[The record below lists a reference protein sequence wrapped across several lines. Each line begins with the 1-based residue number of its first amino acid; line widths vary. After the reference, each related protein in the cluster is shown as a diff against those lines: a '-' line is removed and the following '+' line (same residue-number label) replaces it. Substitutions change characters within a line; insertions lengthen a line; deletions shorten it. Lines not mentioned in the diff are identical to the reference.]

1 MNHDAT
7 RSPERAAFGA
17 LSALLLAPVIAQGVW
32 HPLQHVFGSA
42 GSASTITWAALA
54 VAAVVVLVQ
63 IVLPRRKLALSL
75 ALGSLVAVAAR
86 VAGSLGLTGF
96 LTLVCVDV
104 ATALLVQWLL
114 PQLPASLDGLVK
126 RNKLLTGLYVV
137 LALAAVV
144 SMARMSVFIGDPT
157 RVDQQVVP
165 GEKFLETHSCL
176 TAYVHA
182 AKLSQQRVDNLYEE
196 QWWHG
201 AHGLPP
207 LQPGVENPYRPFL
220 LDYYAYPPP
229 FLLIMAPLAPLAGDF
244 PAQRA
249 LWFGINGLLLAVGL
263 WIMARWLDGDGPGS
277 HRVLLLAPVFL
288 GSLPVLGTLQIG
300 NFQIAVVMLSIL
312 AMVAFHQDRNV
323 IGGALLAFA
332 ILSKISPGIFGIY
345 LLSQR
350 RFRSAAWTA
359 GFGVFF
365 LALSLL
371 LHGVSPIQS
380 FLTYTLARISSGAAF
395 SFLAEGQFN
404 VLTNMSLFGFPF
416 KLQLLGVAISD
427 PWTMARRL
435 GRIYSV
441 VLVLLAFFAARRPGA
456 EDRRT
461 QAVTWMS
468 LLVLSALQSPFAPGY
483 VIIGLLWAITLL
495 AVEVQRARGVLTLL
509 ALWLILTFLARGSV
523 TVLGIFS
530 IVQSAVTI
538 GVPIWLIVRSASPI
552 RGSRD
557 RRTSTGSL
565 TP

>member
-42 GSASTITWAALA
+42 GSASAITWAALA
-54 VAAVVVLVQ
+54 VAAVVVLLQ
-63 IVLPRRKLALSL
+63 LVLPRRKLALSL

-86 VAGSLGLTGF
+86 VAGSLGLPGL
-96 LTLVCVDV
+96 LTLICVDV
-104 ATALLVQWLL
+104 ATAFLVQWLL
-114 PQLPASLDGLVK
+114 PQLPTSLDGLGK
-126 RNKLLTGLYVV
+126 RHRLLTGLYVV

-144 SMARMSVFIGDPT
+144 SMARVSVFIGDPT

-182 AKLSQQRVDNLYEE
+182 AKLSQQRVDNLYAE

-207 LQPGVENPYRPFL
+207 LPAGVENPYRPFL

-263 WIMARWLDGDGPGS
+263 WIVARWVDGPGS

-332 ILSKISPGIFGIY
+332 ILSKISPGIFGVY
-345 LLSQR
+345 LLAQR

-365 LALSLL
+365 LLLSLL

-380 FLTYTLARISSGAAF
+380 FLTYTLTRISSGEAF

-416 KLQLLGVAISD
+416 KLQLLGVAVSD
-427 PWTMARRL
+427 PWTVARRL

-441 VLVLLAFFAARRPGA
+441 VLVLLAFFAAYRQG
-456 EDRRT
+456 DRRT
-461 QAVTWMS
+461 QALTWMS

-495 AVEVQRARGVLTLL
+495 AVEVQRARGAVTLLVLWIVLTIVPHL
-509 ALWLILTFLARGSV
+509 SV
-523 TVLGIFS
+523 SLLGIFS
-530 IVQSAVTI
+530 ILQSAVTI
-538 GVPIWLIVRSASPI
+538 GVPIWLIIHKRFP
-552 RGSRD
+552 
-557 RRTSTGSL
+557 
-565 TP
+565 

>member
-42 GSASTITWAALA
+42 GSASAITWAALA
-54 VAAVVVLVQ
+54 VAAVVVLLQ
-63 IVLPRRKLALSL
+63 LVLPRRKLALSL

-86 VAGSLGLTGF
+86 VAGSLGLPGL
-96 LTLVCVDV
+96 LTLICVDV
-104 ATALLVQWLL
+104 ATAFLVQWLL
-114 PQLPASLDGLVK
+114 PQLPTSLDGLGK
-126 RNKLLTGLYVV
+126 RHRLLTGLYVV

-144 SMARMSVFIGDPT
+144 SMARVSVFIGDPT

-182 AKLSQQRVDNLYEE
+182 AKLSQQRVDNLYAE

-207 LQPGVENPYRPFL
+207 LPAGVENPYRPFL

-263 WIMARWLDGDGPGS
+263 WIVARWVDGPGS
-277 HRVLLLAPVFL
+277 HRVLLLAPVFF

-345 LLSQR
+345 LLAQR

-365 LALSLL
+365 LLLSLL

-380 FLTYTLARISSGAAF
+380 FLTYTLTRISSGEAF
-395 SFLAEGQFN
+395 SFLAEGPFN

-416 KLQLLGVAISD
+416 KLQLLGVAVSD
-427 PWTMARRL
+427 PWTVARRL

-441 VLVLLAFFAARRPGA
+441 VLVLLAFFAAYRQG
-456 EDRRT
+456 DRRT
-461 QAVTWMS
+461 QALTWMS

-495 AVEVQRARGVLTLL
+495 AVEVQSARGAVTLLVLWIVLTIVPHL
-509 ALWLILTFLARGSV
+509 SV
-523 TVLGIFS
+523 SLLGIFS
-530 IVQSAVTI
+530 ILQSAVTI
-538 GVPIWLIVRSASPI
+538 GVPIWLIIHKRFP
-552 RGSRD
+552 
-557 RRTSTGSL
+557 
-565 TP
+565 

>member
-42 GSASTITWAALA
+42 GSASAITWAALA
-54 VAAVVVLVQ
+54 VAAVVVLLQ
-63 IVLPRRKLALSL
+63 LVLPRRKLALSL

-86 VAGSLGLTGF
+86 VAGSLGLPGL
-96 LTLVCVDV
+96 LTLICVDV
-104 ATALLVQWLL
+104 ATAFLVQWLL
-114 PQLPASLDGLVK
+114 PQLPTSLDGLGK
-126 RNKLLTGLYVV
+126 RHRLLTGLYVV

-144 SMARMSVFIGDPT
+144 SMARVSVFIGDPT

-182 AKLSQQRVDNLYEE
+182 AKLSQQRVDNLYAE

-207 LQPGVENPYRPFL
+207 LPAGVENPYRPFL

-263 WIMARWLDGDGPGS
+263 WILARWVDGPGS

-332 ILSKISPGIFGIY
+332 ILSKISPGIFGVY
-345 LLSQR
+345 LLAQR

-365 LALSLL
+365 LLLSLL

-380 FLTYTLARISSGAAF
+380 FLTYTLTRISSGEAF

-416 KLQLLGVAISD
+416 KLQLLGVAVSD
-427 PWTMARRL
+427 PWTVARRL

-441 VLVLLAFFAARRPGA
+441 VLVLLAFFAAYRQG
-456 EDRRT
+456 DRRT
-461 QAVTWMS
+461 QALTWMS

-495 AVEVQRARGVLTLL
+495 AVEVQRARGAVTLLVLWIVLTIVPHL
-509 ALWLILTFLARGSV
+509 SV
-523 TVLGIFS
+523 SLLGIFS
-530 IVQSAVTI
+530 ILQSAVTI
-538 GVPIWLIVRSASPI
+538 GVPIWLIIRSASSI

-557 RRTSTGSL
+557 
-565 TP
+565 

>member
-42 GSASTITWAALA
+42 GSASAITWAALA
-54 VAAVVVLVQ
+54 VAAVVVLLQ
-63 IVLPRRKLALSL
+63 LVLPRRKLALSL

-86 VAGSLGLTGF
+86 VAGSLGLPGL
-96 LTLVCVDV
+96 LTLICVDV
-104 ATALLVQWLL
+104 ATAFLVQWLL
-114 PQLPASLDGLVK
+114 PQLPTSLDGLGK
-126 RNKLLTGLYVV
+126 RHRLLTGLYVV

-144 SMARMSVFIGDPT
+144 SMARVSVFIGDPT

-182 AKLSQQRVDNLYEE
+182 AKLSQQRVDNLYAE

-207 LQPGVENPYRPFL
+207 LPAGVENPYRPFL

-263 WIMARWLDGDGPGS
+263 WIVARWVDGPGS

-332 ILSKISPGIFGIY
+332 ILSKISPGIFGVY
-345 LLSQR
+345 LLAQR

-365 LALSLL
+365 LLLSLL

-380 FLTYTLARISSGAAF
+380 FLTYTLTRISSGEAF

-416 KLQLLGVAISD
+416 KLQLLGVAVSD
-427 PWTMARRL
+427 PWTVARRL

-441 VLVLLAFFAARRPGA
+441 VLVLLAFFAAYRQG
-456 EDRRT
+456 DRRT
-461 QAVTWMS
+461 QALTWMS

-495 AVEVQRARGVLTLL
+495 AVEVQSARGAVTLLVLWIVLTIVPHL
-509 ALWLILTFLARGSV
+509 SV
-523 TVLGIFS
+523 SLLGIFS
-530 IVQSAVTI
+530 ILQSAVTI
-538 GVPIWLIVRSASPI
+538 GVPIWLIIHKRFP
-552 RGSRD
+552 
-557 RRTSTGSL
+557 
-565 TP
+565 

>member
-42 GSASTITWAALA
+42 GSASAITWAALA
-54 VAAVVVLVQ
+54 VAAVVVLLQ
-63 IVLPRRKLALSL
+63 LVLPRRKLALSL

-86 VAGSLGLTGF
+86 VAGSLGLPGL
-96 LTLVCVDV
+96 LTLICVDV
-104 ATALLVQWLL
+104 ATAFLVQWLL
-114 PQLPASLDGLVK
+114 PQLPTSLDGLGK
-126 RNKLLTGLYVV
+126 RHRLLTGLYVV

-144 SMARMSVFIGDPT
+144 SMARVSVFIGDPT

-182 AKLSQQRVDNLYEE
+182 AKLSQQRVDNLYAE

-207 LQPGVENPYRPFL
+207 LPAGVENPYRPFL

-263 WIMARWLDGDGPGS
+263 WIVARWVDGPGS
-277 HRVLLLAPVFL
+277 HRVLLLAPVFF

-345 LLSQR
+345 LLAQR

-365 LALSLL
+365 LLLSLL

-380 FLTYTLARISSGAAF
+380 FLTYTLTRISSGEAF
-395 SFLAEGQFN
+395 SFLAEGPFN

-416 KLQLLGVAISD
+416 KLQLLGVAVSD
-427 PWTMARRL
+427 PWTVARRL

-441 VLVLLAFFAARRPGA
+441 VLVLLAFFAAYRQG
-456 EDRRT
+456 DRRT
-461 QAVTWMS
+461 QALTWMS

-495 AVEVQRARGVLTLL
+495 AVEVQRARGAVTLLVLWIVLTIVPHL
-509 ALWLILTFLARGSV
+509 SV
-523 TVLGIFS
+523 SLLGIFS
-530 IVQSAVTI
+530 ILQSAVTI
-538 GVPIWLIVRSASPI
+538 GVPIWLIIRSASSI

-557 RRTSTGSL
+557 
-565 TP
+565 

>member
-7 RSPERAAFGA
+7 RSPERSAFGA

-42 GSASTITWAALA
+42 GSASAITWAALA
-54 VAAVVVLVQ
+54 VAAVVVLLQ
-63 IVLPRRKLALSL
+63 LVLPRRKLALSL

-86 VAGSLGLTGF
+86 VAGSLGLPGL
-96 LTLVCVDV
+96 LTLICVDV
-104 ATALLVQWLL
+104 ATAFLVQWLL
-114 PQLPASLDGLVK
+114 PQLPTSLDGLGK
-126 RNKLLTGLYVV
+126 RHRLLTGLYVV

-144 SMARMSVFIGDPT
+144 SMARVSVFIGDPT

-182 AKLSQQRVDNLYEE
+182 AKLSQQRVDNLYAE

-207 LQPGVENPYRPFL
+207 LPAGVENPYRPFL

-263 WIMARWLDGDGPGS
+263 WILARWVDGPGS

-345 LLSQR
+345 LLAQR

-365 LALSLL
+365 LLLSLL

-380 FLTYTLARISSGAAF
+380 FLTYTLTRISSGEAF

-416 KLQLLGVAISD
+416 KLQLLGVAVSD
-427 PWTMARRL
+427 PWTVARRL

-441 VLVLLAFFAARRPGA
+441 VLVLLAFFAAYRQG
-456 EDRRT
+456 DRRT
-461 QAVTWMS
+461 QALTWMS

-495 AVEVQRARGVLTLL
+495 AVEVQRARGAVTLLVLWIVLTIVPHL
-509 ALWLILTFLARGSV
+509 SV
-523 TVLGIFS
+523 SLLGIFS
-530 IVQSAVTI
+530 ILQSAVTI
-538 GVPIWLIVRSASPI
+538 GVPIWLIIHKRFP
-552 RGSRD
+552 
-557 RRTSTGSL
+557 
-565 TP
+565 

>member
-42 GSASTITWAALA
+42 GSASAITWAALA
-54 VAAVVVLVQ
+54 VAAVVVLLQ
-63 IVLPRRKLALSL
+63 LVLPRRKLALSL

-86 VAGSLGLTGF
+86 VAGSLGLPGL
-96 LTLVCVDV
+96 LTLICVDV
-104 ATALLVQWLL
+104 ATAFLVQWLL
-114 PQLPASLDGLVK
+114 PQLPTSLDGLGK
-126 RNKLLTGLYVV
+126 RHRLLTGLYVV

-144 SMARMSVFIGDPT
+144 SMARVSVFIGDPT

-182 AKLSQQRVDNLYEE
+182 AKLSQQRVDNLYAE

-207 LQPGVENPYRPFL
+207 LPAGVENPYRPFL

-263 WIMARWLDGDGPGS
+263 WILARWVDGPGS

-345 LLSQR
+345 LLAQR

-365 LALSLL
+365 LLLSLL

-380 FLTYTLARISSGAAF
+380 FLTYTLTRISSGEAF

-416 KLQLLGVAISD
+416 KLQLLGVAVSD
-427 PWTMARRL
+427 PWTVARRL

-441 VLVLLAFFAARRPGA
+441 VLVLLAFFAAYRQG
-456 EDRRT
+456 DRRT
-461 QAVTWMS
+461 QALTWMS

-495 AVEVQRARGVLTLL
+495 AVEVQSARGAVTLLVLWIVLTIVPHL
-509 ALWLILTFLARGSV
+509 SV
-523 TVLGIFS
+523 SLLGIFS
-530 IVQSAVTI
+530 ILQSAVTI
-538 GVPIWLIVRSASPI
+538 GVPIWLIIHKRFP
-552 RGSRD
+552 
-557 RRTSTGSL
+557 
-565 TP
+565 

>member
-42 GSASTITWAALA
+42 GSASAITWAALA
-54 VAAVVVLVQ
+54 VAAVVVLLQ
-63 IVLPRRKLALSL
+63 LVLPRRKLALSL

-86 VAGSLGLTGF
+86 VAGSLGLPGL
-96 LTLVCVDV
+96 LTLICVDV
-104 ATALLVQWLL
+104 ATAFLVQWLL
-114 PQLPASLDGLVK
+114 PQLPTSLDGLGK
-126 RNKLLTGLYVV
+126 RHRLLTGLYVV

-144 SMARMSVFIGDPT
+144 SMARVSVFIGDPT

-182 AKLSQQRVDNLYEE
+182 AKLSQQRVDNLYAE

-207 LQPGVENPYRPFL
+207 LPAGVENPYRPFL

-263 WIMARWLDGDGPGS
+263 WIVARWVDGPGS

-332 ILSKISPGIFGIY
+332 ILSKISPGIFGVY
-345 LLSQR
+345 LLAQR

-365 LALSLL
+365 LLLSLL

-380 FLTYTLARISSGAAF
+380 FLTYTLTRISSGEAF

-416 KLQLLGVAISD
+416 KLQLLGVAVSD
-427 PWTMARRL
+427 PWTVARRL

-441 VLVLLAFFAARRPGA
+441 VLVLLAFFAAYRQG
-456 EDRRT
+456 DRRT
-461 QAVTWMS
+461 QALTWMS

-495 AVEVQRARGVLTLL
+495 AVEVQSARGAVTLLVLWIVLTIVPHL
-509 ALWLILTFLARGSV
+509 SV
-523 TVLGIFS
+523 SLLGIFS
-530 IVQSAVTI
+530 ILQSAVTI
-538 GVPIWLIVRSASPI
+538 GVPIWLIIRSASSI

-557 RRTSTGSL
+557 
-565 TP
+565 

>member
-42 GSASTITWAALA
+42 GSASAITWAALA
-54 VAAVVVLVQ
+54 VAAVVVLLQ
-63 IVLPRRKLALSL
+63 LVLPRRKLALSL

-86 VAGSLGLTGF
+86 VAGSLGLPGL
-96 LTLVCVDV
+96 LTLICVDV
-104 ATALLVQWLL
+104 ATAFLVQWLL
-114 PQLPASLDGLVK
+114 PQLPTSLDGLGK
-126 RNKLLTGLYVV
+126 RHRLLTGLYVV

-144 SMARMSVFIGDPT
+144 SMARVSVFIGDPT

-182 AKLSQQRVDNLYEE
+182 AKLSQQRVDNLYAE

-207 LQPGVENPYRPFL
+207 LPAGVENPYRPFL

-263 WIMARWLDGDGPGS
+263 WIVARWVDGPGS

-332 ILSKISPGIFGIY
+332 ILSKISPGIFGVY
-345 LLSQR
+345 LLAQR

-365 LALSLL
+365 LLLSLL

-380 FLTYTLARISSGAAF
+380 FLTYTLTRISSGEAF

-416 KLQLLGVAISD
+416 KLQLLGVAVSD
-427 PWTMARRL
+427 PWTVARRL

-441 VLVLLAFFAARRPGA
+441 VLVLLAFFAAYRQG
-456 EDRRT
+456 DRRT
-461 QAVTWMS
+461 QALTWMS

-495 AVEVQRARGVLTLL
+495 AVEVQRARGAVTLLVLWIVLTIVPHL
-509 ALWLILTFLARGSV
+509 SV
-523 TVLGIFS
+523 SLLGIFS
-530 IVQSAVTI
+530 ILQSAVTI
-538 GVPIWLIVRSASPI
+538 GVPIWLIIRSASSI

-557 RRTSTGSL
+557 
-565 TP
+565 

>member
-42 GSASTITWAALA
+42 GSASAITWAALA
-54 VAAVVVLVQ
+54 VAAVVVLLQ
-63 IVLPRRKLALSL
+63 LVLPRRKLALSL

-86 VAGSLGLTGF
+86 VAGSLGLPGL
-96 LTLVCVDV
+96 LTLICVDV
-104 ATALLVQWLL
+104 ATAFLVQWLL
-114 PQLPASLDGLVK
+114 PQLPTSLDGLGK
-126 RNKLLTGLYVV
+126 RHRLLTGLYVV

-144 SMARMSVFIGDPT
+144 SMARVSVFIGDPT

-182 AKLSQQRVDNLYEE
+182 AKLSQQRVDNLYAE

-207 LQPGVENPYRPFL
+207 LPAGVENPYRPFL

-263 WIMARWLDGDGPGS
+263 WIVARWVDGPGS

-332 ILSKISPGIFGIY
+332 ILSKISPGIFGVY
-345 LLSQR
+345 LLAQR

-365 LALSLL
+365 LLLSLL

-380 FLTYTLARISSGAAF
+380 FLTYTLTRISSGEAF
-395 SFLAEGQFN
+395 SFLAEGPFN

-416 KLQLLGVAISD
+416 KLQLLGVAVSD
-427 PWTMARRL
+427 PWTVARRL

-441 VLVLLAFFAARRPGA
+441 VLVLLAFFAAYRQG
-456 EDRRT
+456 DRRT
-461 QAVTWMS
+461 QALTWMS

-495 AVEVQRARGVLTLL
+495 AVEVQSARGAVTLLVLWIVLTIVPHL
-509 ALWLILTFLARGSV
+509 SV
-523 TVLGIFS
+523 SLLGIFS
-530 IVQSAVTI
+530 ILQSAVTI
-538 GVPIWLIVRSASPI
+538 GVPIWLIIHKRFP
-552 RGSRD
+552 
-557 RRTSTGSL
+557 
-565 TP
+565 

>member
-42 GSASTITWAALA
+42 GSASAITWAALA
-54 VAAVVVLVQ
+54 VAAVVVLLQ
-63 IVLPRRKLALSL
+63 LVLPRRKLALSL

-86 VAGSLGLTGF
+86 VAGSLGLPGL
-96 LTLVCVDV
+96 LTLICVDV
-104 ATALLVQWLL
+104 ATAFLVQWLL
-114 PQLPASLDGLVK
+114 PQLPTSLDGLGK
-126 RNKLLTGLYVV
+126 RHRLLTRLYVV

-144 SMARMSVFIGDPT
+144 SMARVSVFIGDPT

-182 AKLSQQRVDNLYEE
+182 AKLSQQRVDNLYAE

-207 LQPGVENPYRPFL
+207 LPAGVENPYRPFL

-263 WIMARWLDGDGPGS
+263 WILARWVDGPGS

-332 ILSKISPGIFGIY
+332 ILSKISPGIFGVY
-345 LLSQR
+345 LLAQR

-365 LALSLL
+365 LLLSLL

-380 FLTYTLARISSGAAF
+380 FLTYTLTRISSGEAF

-416 KLQLLGVAISD
+416 KLQLLGVAVSD
-427 PWTMARRL
+427 PWTVARRL

-441 VLVLLAFFAARRPGA
+441 VLVLLAFFAAYRQG
-456 EDRRT
+456 DRRT
-461 QAVTWMS
+461 QALTWMS

-495 AVEVQRARGVLTLL
+495 AVEVQSARGAVTLLVLWIVLTIVPHL
-509 ALWLILTFLARGSV
+509 SV
-523 TVLGIFS
+523 SLLGIFS
-530 IVQSAVTI
+530 ILQSAVTI
-538 GVPIWLIVRSASPI
+538 GVPIWLIIHKRFP
-552 RGSRD
+552 
-557 RRTSTGSL
+557 
-565 TP
+565 

>member
-42 GSASTITWAALA
+42 GSASAITWAALA
-54 VAAVVVLVQ
+54 VAAVVVLLQ
-63 IVLPRRKLALSL
+63 LVLPRRKLALSL

-86 VAGSLGLTGF
+86 VAGSLGLPGL
-96 LTLVCVDV
+96 LTLICVDV
-104 ATALLVQWLL
+104 ATAFLVQWLL
-114 PQLPASLDGLVK
+114 PQLPTSLDGLGK
-126 RNKLLTGLYVV
+126 RHRLLTGLYVV

-144 SMARMSVFIGDPT
+144 SMARVSVFIGDPT

-182 AKLSQQRVDNLYEE
+182 AKLSQQRVDNLYAE

-207 LQPGVENPYRPFL
+207 LPAGVENPYRPFL

-263 WIMARWLDGDGPGS
+263 WIVARWVDGPGS
-277 HRVLLLAPVFL
+277 HRVLLLAPVFF

-345 LLSQR
+345 LLAQR

-365 LALSLL
+365 LLLSLL

-380 FLTYTLARISSGAAF
+380 FLTYTLTRISSGEAF

-416 KLQLLGVAISD
+416 KLQLLGVAVSD
-427 PWTMARRL
+427 PWTVARRL

-441 VLVLLAFFAARRPGA
+441 VLVLLAFFAAYRQG
-456 EDRRT
+456 DRRT
-461 QAVTWMS
+461 QALTWMS

-495 AVEVQRARGVLTLL
+495 AVEVQSARGAVTLLVLWIVLTIVPHL
-509 ALWLILTFLARGSV
+509 SV
-523 TVLGIFS
+523 SLLGIFS
-530 IVQSAVTI
+530 ILQSAVTI
-538 GVPIWLIVRSASPI
+538 GVPIWLIIHKRFP
-552 RGSRD
+552 
-557 RRTSTGSL
+557 
-565 TP
+565 

>member
-42 GSASTITWAALA
+42 GSASAITWAALA
-54 VAAVVVLVQ
+54 VAAVVVLLQ
-63 IVLPRRKLALSL
+63 LVLPRRKLALSL

-86 VAGSLGLTGF
+86 VAGSLGLPGL
-96 LTLVCVDV
+96 LTLICVDV
-104 ATALLVQWLL
+104 ATAFLVQWLL
-114 PQLPASLDGLVK
+114 PQLPTSLDGLGK
-126 RNKLLTGLYVV
+126 RHRLLTGLYVV

-144 SMARMSVFIGDPT
+144 SMARVSVFIGDPT

-182 AKLSQQRVDNLYEE
+182 AKLSQQRVDNLYAE

-207 LQPGVENPYRPFL
+207 LPAGVENPYRPFL

-263 WIMARWLDGDGPGS
+263 WILARWVDGPGS

-332 ILSKISPGIFGIY
+332 ILSKISPGIFGVY
-345 LLSQR
+345 LLAQR

-365 LALSLL
+365 LLLSLL

-380 FLTYTLARISSGAAF
+380 FLTYTLTRISSGEAF
-395 SFLAEGQFN
+395 SFLAEGPFN

-416 KLQLLGVAISD
+416 KLQLLGVAVSD
-427 PWTMARRL
+427 PWTVARRL

-441 VLVLLAFFAARRPGA
+441 VLVLLAFFAAYRQG
-456 EDRRT
+456 DRRT
-461 QAVTWMS
+461 QALTWMS

-495 AVEVQRARGVLTLL
+495 AVEVQSARGAVTLLVLWIVLTIVPHL
-509 ALWLILTFLARGSV
+509 SV
-523 TVLGIFS
+523 SLLGIFS
-530 IVQSAVTI
+530 ILQSAVTI
-538 GVPIWLIVRSASPI
+538 GVPIWLIIHKRFP
-552 RGSRD
+552 
-557 RRTSTGSL
+557 
-565 TP
+565 

>member
-42 GSASTITWAALA
+42 GSASAITWAALA
-54 VAAVVVLVQ
+54 VAAVVVLLQ
-63 IVLPRRKLALSL
+63 LVLPRRKLALSL

-86 VAGSLGLTGF
+86 VAGSLGLPGL
-96 LTLVCVDV
+96 LTLICVDV
-104 ATALLVQWLL
+104 ATAFLVQWLL
-114 PQLPASLDGLVK
+114 PQLPTSLDGLGK
-126 RNKLLTGLYVV
+126 RHRLLTGLYVV

-144 SMARMSVFIGDPT
+144 SMARVSVFIGDPT

-182 AKLSQQRVDNLYEE
+182 AKLSQQRVDNLYAE

-207 LQPGVENPYRPFL
+207 LPAGVENPYRPFL

-249 LWFGINGLLLAVGL
+249 LWFGINGVLLAVGL
-263 WIMARWLDGDGPGS
+263 WIVARWVDGPGS
-277 HRVLLLAPVFL
+277 HRVLLLAPVFF

-345 LLSQR
+345 LLAQR

-365 LALSLL
+365 LLLSLL

-380 FLTYTLARISSGAAF
+380 FLTYTLTRISSGEAF
-395 SFLAEGQFN
+395 SFLAEGPFN

-416 KLQLLGVAISD
+416 KLQLLGVAVSD
-427 PWTMARRL
+427 PWTVARRL

-441 VLVLLAFFAARRPGA
+441 VLVLLAFFAAYRQG
-456 EDRRT
+456 DRRT
-461 QAVTWMS
+461 QALTWMS

-495 AVEVQRARGVLTLL
+495 AVEVQSARGAVTLLVLWIVLTIVPHL
-509 ALWLILTFLARGSV
+509 SV
-523 TVLGIFS
+523 SLLGIFS
-530 IVQSAVTI
+530 ILQSAVTI
-538 GVPIWLIVRSASPI
+538 GVPIWLIIRSASSI

-557 RRTSTGSL
+557 
-565 TP
+565 

>member
-42 GSASTITWAALA
+42 GSASAITWAALA
-54 VAAVVVLVQ
+54 VAAVVVLLQ
-63 IVLPRRKLALSL
+63 LVLPRRKLALSL

-86 VAGSLGLTGF
+86 VAGSLGLPGL
-96 LTLVCVDV
+96 LTLICVDV
-104 ATALLVQWLL
+104 ATAFLVQWLL
-114 PQLPASLDGLVK
+114 PQLPTSLDGLGK
-126 RNKLLTGLYVV
+126 RHRLLTGLYVV

-144 SMARMSVFIGDPT
+144 SMARVSVFIGDPT

-182 AKLSQQRVDNLYEE
+182 AKLSQQRVDNLYAE

-207 LQPGVENPYRPFL
+207 LPAGVENPYRPFL

-263 WIMARWLDGDGPGS
+263 WIVARWVDGPGS

-345 LLSQR
+345 LLAQR

-365 LALSLL
+365 LLLSLL

-380 FLTYTLARISSGAAF
+380 FLTYTLTRISSGEAF

-416 KLQLLGVAISD
+416 KLQLLGVAVSD
-427 PWTMARRL
+427 PWTVARRL

-441 VLVLLAFFAARRPGA
+441 VLVLLAFFAAYRQG
-456 EDRRT
+456 DRRT
-461 QAVTWMS
+461 QALTWMS

-495 AVEVQRARGVLTLL
+495 AVEVQSARGAVTLLVLWIVLTIVPHL
-509 ALWLILTFLARGSV
+509 SV
-523 TVLGIFS
+523 SLLGIFS
-530 IVQSAVTI
+530 ILQSAVTI
-538 GVPIWLIVRSASPI
+538 GVPIWLIIHKRFP
-552 RGSRD
+552 
-557 RRTSTGSL
+557 
-565 TP
+565 

>member
-42 GSASTITWAALA
+42 GSASAITWAALA
-54 VAAVVVLVQ
+54 VAAVVVLLQ
-63 IVLPRRKLALSL
+63 LVLPRRKLALSL

-86 VAGSLGLTGF
+86 VAGSLGLPGL
-96 LTLVCVDV
+96 LTLICVDV
-104 ATALLVQWLL
+104 ATAFLVQWLL
-114 PQLPASLDGLVK
+114 PQLPTSLDGLGK
-126 RNKLLTGLYVV
+126 RHRLLTGLYVV

-144 SMARMSVFIGDPT
+144 SMARVSVFIGDPT

-182 AKLSQQRVDNLYEE
+182 AKLSQQRVDNLYAE

-207 LQPGVENPYRPFL
+207 LPAGVENPYRPFL

-263 WIMARWLDGDGPGS
+263 WILARWVDGPGS

-332 ILSKISPGIFGIY
+332 ILSKISPGIFGVY
-345 LLSQR
+345 LLAQR

-365 LALSLL
+365 LLLSLL

-380 FLTYTLARISSGAAF
+380 FLTYTLTRISSGEAF

-416 KLQLLGVAISD
+416 KLQLLGVAVSD
-427 PWTMARRL
+427 PWTVARRL

-441 VLVLLAFFAARRPGA
+441 VLVLLAFFAAYRQG
-456 EDRRT
+456 DRRT
-461 QAVTWMS
+461 QALTWMS

-495 AVEVQRARGVLTLL
+495 AVEVQSARGAVTLLVLWIVLTIVPHL
-509 ALWLILTFLARGSV
+509 SV
-523 TVLGIFS
+523 SLLGIFS
-530 IVQSAVTI
+530 ILQSAVTI
-538 GVPIWLIVRSASPI
+538 GVPIWLIIHKRFP
-552 RGSRD
+552 
-557 RRTSTGSL
+557 
-565 TP
+565 